1 MSENIVK
8 SDIQQLKGV
17 TNGVLDK
24 VIVSPSYKEKPIAP
38 KYPRKAQRKRQE
50 GTVLVRVL
58 VSANGEN
65 KDIVLHKSSGYESLD
80 KAALKAVSGW
90 LIKPAI
96 VTGKAVS
103 SWVEI
108 PVVFSLR

>member
-1 MSENIVK
+1 M
-8 SDIQQLKGV
+8 V
-17 TNGVLDK
+17 T
-24 VIVSPSYKEKPIAP
+24 SPQYQGTPRPP

-58 VSANGEN
+58 VDAFGQNE
-65 KDIVLHKSSGYESLD
+65 DVVLHKSSGYESLD
-80 KAALKAVSGW
+80 EAALKAVTGW
-90 LIKPAI
+90 QIKPA
-96 VTGKAVS
+96 VVAGKAVS